1 MIDVHYDKN
10 DMKNSNMKIHFDNL
24 MDLVDEWNAI
34 TEAIVQCASVMY
46 VSEENRDDYIEKTK
60 ILLGASLLNNID
72 TESVINEV
80 KNNNIPEEGE

>member
-1 MIDVHYDKN
+1 
-10 DMKNSNMKIHFDNL
+10 
-24 MDLVDEWNAI
+24 
-34 TEAIVQCASVMY
+34 MY